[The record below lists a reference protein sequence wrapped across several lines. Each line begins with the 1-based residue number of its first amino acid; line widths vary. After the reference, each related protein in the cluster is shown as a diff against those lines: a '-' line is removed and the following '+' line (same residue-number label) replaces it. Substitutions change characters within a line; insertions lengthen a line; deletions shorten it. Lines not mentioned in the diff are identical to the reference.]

1 MKILRCG
8 TEKEKIPSDPGGSQW
23 KALQWGRH
31 NPHLPFLGS
40 WQEPEWAIM
49 SFDGHR
55 CPVPHQ
61 GSCLENHEK
70 SASCPLSFPGGGGL
84 CQGLWCLSGLCRSV
98 GWGHPGSRIPLIQ
111 WSLHPLPFVLLEND
125 EWPSCFL
132 RGWNSCWEAECQV
145 QASVWLCMSFPAA
158 GWGHRRRWL
167 PQ

>member
-70 SASCPLSFPGGGGL
+70 SASCPLSFPGGGGALPGPMMLIWALQICGMRSSGKSNPFDTMISASSAL
-84 CQGLWCLSGLCRSV
+84 CS
-98 GWGHPGSRIPLIQ
+98 PG
-111 WSLHPLPFVLLEND
+111 E
-125 EWPSCFL
+125 
-132 RGWNSCWEAECQV
+132 
-145 QASVWLCMSFPAA
+145 
-158 GWGHRRRWL
+158 
-167 PQ
+167 